1 MRIIKKVILI
11 AILLPFGIHA
21 DKRIS
26 TIIIPHSQSINA
38 ARELAGWENQVN
50 IYTENGTHGSIAIN
64 PEFTLSFRADRIA
77 QCFFGDAIIDCKNTF
92 TVSGSQTERAD
103 SHWLADYFGLPTDFA
118 SYVSFCPRISN
129 AIFDIDLFV
138 GFTKFI
144 PGLYFRVHAP
154 LVHTS
159 WKLGMCETLITTGSN
174 AHEPGYFN
182 ESGIPRSQL
191 VDNFTQFITGQ
202 DAPKGTELTF
212 HKLEHA
218 KMSYNSEGLTNLSD
232 IQLAICWNVLHN
244 KRYHLGGNIRISIPT
259 GNCITGTLLFE
270 PIVGNTHHWELGGG
284 LSTHIIVWEDEET
297 QEHFGL
303 YLDLNITHMFS
314 TIQHRSFDLCTKHNS
329 RYMLAQRMGSDIEYN
344 LRGVVDGERI
354 TPTFQYKKEVTPVA
368 NLTTLPIQV
377 EIGVQADLALLLN
390 YTAKQNSFSIGYG
403 FWGRSCEKIQFCT
416 PTSFDTAQWALKGDA
431 HVFGF
436 ENNASQTAIPLSA
449 TQSEATIHRG
459 LNFPKSGAVTNAE
472 IATGKTNPNID
483 NPALA
488 VSDSESDGSFVSVQS
503 EVGGSNQINSSIQPI
518 LLTTAD
524 IDIDSARTKG
534 IAHKIFSHYSRTLVI
549 KSFLPYLGFGAEI
562 EFGPQAYCPKA
573 ICLKEPECVNTA
585 ISFWGIWIKGGVAF

>member
-1 MRIIKKVILI
+1 
-11 AILLPFGIHA
+11 
-21 DKRIS
+21 
-26 TIIIPHSQSINA
+26 
-38 ARELAGWENQVN
+38 
-50 IYTENGTHGSIAIN
+50 
-64 PEFTLSFRADRIA
+64 
-77 QCFFGDAIIDCKNTF
+77 
-92 TVSGSQTERAD
+92 
-103 SHWLADYFGLPTDFA
+103 
-118 SYVSFCPRISN
+118 
-129 AIFDIDLFV
+129 
-138 GFTKFI
+138 
-144 PGLYFRVHAP
+144 
-154 LVHTS
+154 
-159 WKLGMCETLITTGSN
+159 
-174 AHEPGYFN
+174 
-182 ESGIPRSQL
+182 
-191 VDNFTQFITGQ
+191 
-202 DAPKGTELTF
+202 
-212 HKLEHA
+212 
-218 KMSYNSEGLTNLSD
+218 
-232 IQLAICWNVLHN
+232 
-244 KRYHLGGNIRISIPT
+244 
-259 GNCITGTLLFE
+259 
-270 PIVGNTHHWELGGG
+270 
-284 LSTHIIVWEDEET
+284 
-297 QEHFGL
+297 
-303 YLDLNITHMFS
+303 
-314 TIQHRSFDLCTKHNS
+314 
-329 RYMLAQRMGSDIEYN
+329 MLAQRMGSDIEYN

-416 PTSFDTAQWALKGDA
+416 STPFDTAQWTVKGDA

-436 ENNASQTAIPLSA
+436 ENNASQTAIALSA

-503 EVGGSNQINSSIQPI
+503 EAGGSNQINSSIQPI